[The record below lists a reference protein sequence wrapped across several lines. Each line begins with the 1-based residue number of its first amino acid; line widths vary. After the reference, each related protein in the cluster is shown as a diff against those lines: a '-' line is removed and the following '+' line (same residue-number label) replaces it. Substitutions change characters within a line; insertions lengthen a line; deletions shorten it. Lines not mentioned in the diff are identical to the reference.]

1 MKSSVKETC
10 AHYAVKA
17 TQGVIVA
24 AAMPAIFA
32 IGLVGVTALAA
43 MKTVNAAGETI
54 KKIKKHTT
62 GKGR

>member
-17 TQGVIVA
+17 TQGVIV
-24 AAMPAIFA
+24 
-32 IGLVGVTALAA
+32 AA